1 MMQRTW
7 MMLLTIVLAA
17 LQGADPSPKTIDAFF
32 AAAMKPGSPG
42 CQVGIVRAGE
52 FVYKNAYG
60 LADIEHSVPMT
71 THSPII
77 IASGAKQFTAA
88 VVAHLARVGQL
99 SLDDSLRKYVPELPT
114 YADEITISHLIHHT
128 SGLRDYPTLLS
139 MGGQPE
145 ALSERQF
152 VRLMARQ
159 EGLNYPPGTSFL
171 YSNSNYA
178 MLSIMVRKITGKS
191 LRAYADEVLFQPLGM
206 HNTHFHDNRA
216 EPVPGRVIPYV
227 PVGQSFRVDG
237 DTADNL
243 LAPGAPALVGDGNL
257 YTAADD
263 LVGWARYLEGSAGKE
278 LAVAGKLADGTPID
292 YAFGLVN
299 VRLSGSPPFL
309 AHGGNNGAYR
319 AAIAHYPEQ
328 KLTIGV
334 FCNHAGMDPQQIG
347 VDIAALFLPPVAVHP
362 GSAPPAQNGVQPT
375 APPAA
380 EITDIGAY
388 AGRYFSREVDGA
400 HEIAAVNGVLRL
412 ISRTVEAELRASD
425 KDRFTWSSWTF
436 SFERD
441 GSGHVSGYRLD
452 GTRAKG
458 VKYARVE

>member
-1 MMQRTW
+1 
-7 MMLLTIVLAA
+7 MMLVTIALGAA
-17 LQGADPSPKTIDAFF
+17 QGGDPAPKTIDAFF

-52 FVYKNAYG
+52 FVYRNAYG
-60 LADIEHSVPMT
+60 LADLEHNVPMA
-71 THSPII
+71 THSPIV

-88 VVAHLARVGQL
+88 VVAHLVRMGEL
-99 SLDDSLRKYVPELPT
+99 SLDDSVRKYVPELPA
-114 YADEITISHLIHHT
+114 YADAITLRHLIHHT

-139 MGGQPE
+139 MGGQPD

-159 EGLNYPPGTSFL
+159 EGLNYAPGTSFL

-178 MLSIMVRKITGKS
+178 MLSIVVRRVTGKS
-191 LRAYADEVLFQPLGM
+191 LRAYADEVLFQPLSM
-206 HNTHFHDNRA
+206 HNTHYHDNRA
-216 EPVPGRVIPYV
+216 EPVPGRVIPYA
-227 PVGQSFRVDG
+227 PVGEGFRVDG

-263 LVGWARYLEGSAGKE
+263 LLGWARYLEGSAGKE

-292 YAFGLVN
+292 YAFGLVH
-299 VRLSGSPPFL
+299 VRLTGSPLFL
-309 AHGGNNGAYR
+309 AHGGNNGGYR

-334 FCNHAGMDPQQIG
+334 FCNHAGMEPQQIG
-347 VDIAALFLPPVAVHP
+347 VDIAALFLPPVTVQP
-362 GSAPPAQNGVQPT
+362 GSAPPAQNSVAP

-380 EITDIGAY
+380 EITDLGAF

-400 HEIAAVNGVLRL
+400 HEIAVVNGVLRL
-412 ISRTVEAELRASD
+412 ISRTAEGELRASG

-441 GSGHVSGYRLD
+441 GSGRVSGYRLD

-458 VKYARVE
+458 VRYARVE

>member
-1 MMQRTW
+1 V
-7 MMLLTIVLAA
+7 TIGLAA
-17 LQGADPSPKTIDAFF
+17 AQGADPDPKTIDAFF
-32 AAAMKPGSPG
+32 AAAMTPGSPG

-60 LADIEHSVPMT
+60 LADIEHSVQMT
-71 THSPII
+71 THSPIV
-77 IASGAKQFTAA
+77 IASGTKQFTAA

-99 SLDDSLRKYVPELPT
+99 SLDDSVRKYVPELPE
-114 YADEITISHLIHHT
+114 YADAITIRHLIHHT

-145 ALSERQF
+145 AVSERQF

-159 EGLNYPPGTSFL
+159 EGLNYVPGTSFL

-178 MLSIMVRKITGKS
+178 MLSIVVRKVTGKS
-191 LRAYADEVLFQPLGM
+191 LRVYADEVLFQPLGM
-206 HNTHFHDNRA
+206 RNTHYHDNRA
-216 EPVPGRVIPYV
+216 EPVPGRVIPYA

-243 LAPGAPALVGDGNL
+243 LAPGASALVGDGNL
-257 YTAADD
+257 YTTADD
-263 LVGWARYLEGSAGKE
+263 LVGWAKYLEGPAGKE
-278 LAVAGKLADGTPID
+278 LAVAGKLADGTTLD
-292 YAFGLVN
+292 YAFGLVQ

-319 AAIAHYPEQ
+319 AAIAHYSDQ

-334 FCNHAGMDPQQIG
+334 FCNHGGMEPQQIG
-347 VDIAALFLPPVAVHP
+347 VDIAALFLPPVTVQPA
-362 GSAPPAQNGVQPT
+362 SAPPTPNAVQPA
-375 APPAA
+375 APLAS
-380 EITDIGAY
+380 DIADAGTF

-400 HEIAAVNGVLRL
+400 HEIAVVNGALRL
-412 ISRTVEAELRASD
+412 ISRTAEGELRANG

-441 GSGHVSGYRLD
+441 GSGRVNGYRLD